1 MTYVSETVTD
11 IIVSRSYEPDG
22 LRRMLPWSI
31 GAHVIVA
38 AALILWGD
46 RSVSEPP
53 RQIMTISLGGAPGPK
68 TEGLTQAGA
77 QAVQAPPPAEPVK
90 QVEAPPA
97 PKAPPMTLPDPKV
110 RPRQAPK
117 PTQAPPEATAKTPN
131 TGVESKTGAA
141 RGDPR
146 VRGAGFGISSSGG
159 SGGPVQLDVSDFC
172 CPEYIDQMRLAV
184 TRGWDQ
190 NQGVVGSTTLKFT
203 IARNGTVQSPQVEIP
218 SGFVALD
225 NAAYRALQLARIPPL
240 PAEFP
245 NATLTVHLRFD
256 YQR

>member
-1 MTYVSETVTD
+1 MIGSVTD
-11 IIVSRSYEPDG
+11 IIASRSHEPDG
-22 LRRMLPWSI
+22 LSKMLVWS
-31 GAHVIVA
+31 VA
-38 AALILWGD
+38 AHLVVAVALIAWPGGSLA
-46 RSVSEPP
+46 EPP

-68 TEGLTQAGA
+68 TGGLTQAGA
-77 QAVQAPPPAEPVK
+77 QAVQAPPPPEPVK
-90 QVEAPPA
+90 QIEAPPA

-110 RPRQAPK
+110 QRRQLPK
-117 PTQAPPEATAKTPN
+117 PTQAPPDAASKTPN
-131 TGVESKTGAA
+131 TGAEPRTGAA

-146 VRGAGFGISSSGG
+146 VRGTGFGISSSGG

-184 TRGWDQ
+184 TRSWDQ
-190 NQGVVGSTTLKFT
+190 NQGVIGSTTLKFT
-203 IARNGTVQSPQVEIP
+203 IARNGAVQQPQVEIP

-225 NAAYRALQLARIPPL
+225 NAAFRALQLARIPPL
-240 PAEFP
+240 PSEFP

>member
-1 MTYVSETVTD
+1 VTENVTD
-11 IIVSRSYEPDG
+11 IIVSRSHEPDELG
-22 LRRMLPWSI
+22 KMLPWSL
-31 GAHVIVA
+31 GAHVVVA
-38 AALILWGD
+38 AALLLWPD
-46 RSVSEPP
+46 RSVSEQP

-68 TEGLTQAGA
+68 TGGLTQAGA

-97 PKAPPMTLPDPKV
+97 PKAPDMTLPDPKV
-110 RPRQAPK
+110 RPRQVPK
-117 PTQAPPEATAKTPN
+117 PKQAPPEAAAKTPN
-131 TGVESKTGAA
+131 TGAEPRTGAS

-146 VRGAGFGISSSGG
+146 VRGQGFGISSSGG

-184 TRGWDQ
+184 TRSWDQ
-190 NQGVVGSTTLKFT
+190 NQGIVGSTTLKFT
-203 IARNGTVQSPQVEIP
+203 IARNGTIQAPQVEIP